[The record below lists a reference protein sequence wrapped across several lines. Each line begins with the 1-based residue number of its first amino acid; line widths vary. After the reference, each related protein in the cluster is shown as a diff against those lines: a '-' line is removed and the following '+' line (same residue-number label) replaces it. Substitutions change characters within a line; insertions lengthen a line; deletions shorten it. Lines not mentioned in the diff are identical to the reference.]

1 MKTTLLF
8 ANLAKVV
15 LELDTR
21 GGANNSIAN
30 KCVSDEFNC
39 AKLHSTSPSKPT
51 QPVVSQPVS
60 DYLT

>member
-1 MKTTLLF
+1 
-8 ANLAKVV
+8 LAKVV

-39 AKLHSTSPSKPT
+39 AKLHSTSLSKPT
-51 QPVVSQPVS
+51 QQHLVSEPVS
-60 DYLT
+60 DYL